1 MWNTIK
7 IHALLQASGYDR
19 NLVRIHASGI
29 RIRSTYMYPVER
41 QDTCQ
46 RYMQDSSGYMQDTAR
61 IHCSPSNVRI
71 RQDHEQ
77 DATKIHTRS
86 MARIHAHLRP
96 SGYDQQASGYEQDTL
111 RIRLKYVT
119 SVVFWRA
126 LQRMPTFEA
135 SLWSL
140 VLIRVFAFSPELLS
154 LLLQHGH
161 VHTSRAG
168 AAVDASA
175 QLLLVVVAQGRV
187 FALLQVG

>member
-1 MWNTIK
+1 MEYNQDTRSPAGVGIRPKPCENTRK
-7 IHALLQASGYDR
+7 WDQDTFDVYVSRRAPGYMSEIHAGFI
-19 NLVRIHASGI
+19 RIHAGYSQDTLLTKQRQDTPGSRARCIEDTHTIYGQDTCSPAPLGIRSTSI
-29 RIRSTYMYPVER
+29 RIRAGYA
-41 QDTCQ
+41 QDTPQ
-46 RYMQDSSGYMQDTAR
+46 
-61 IHCSPSNVRI
+61 N
-71 RQDHEQ
+71 
-77 DATKIHTRS
+77 
-86 MARIHAHLRP
+86 
-96 SGYDQQASGYEQDTL
+96 
-111 RIRLKYVT
+111 VT